1 MSDFGVQL
9 DIHIYVSIQFIFTHR
24 KPMIIGPLP
33 YAAFRGEMD
42 SFASKITN
50 AFMKTPH
57 SDTYIYTFVYTYIYI
72 FSNSYSHTFG
82 EQAKQ

>member
-1 MSDFGVQL
+1 
-9 DIHIYVSIQFIFTHR
+9 
-24 KPMIIGPLP
+24 MIIGPLP

-57 SDTYIYTFVYTYIYI
+57 SDTYIYTFVYTYIHTYI
-72 FSNSYSHTFG
+72 FFRIRI
-82 EQAKQ
+82 